1 MVCMENEYN
10 AKSIRILSAKDIQG
24 FDWNRAR
31 QVADD
36 YNKPIE
42 FVSRGFEACRL
53 AGLSPDWF
61 INKYLEKEAIPDN
74 PEFLEIYKDLL
85 KNIKNKR

>member
-1 MVCMENEYN
+1 MENEYN

-53 AGLSPDWF
+53 AGLEPEYF
-61 INKYLEKEAIPDN
+61 IQKYLEKEDIQESE
-74 PEFLEIYKDLL
+74 EFIEIYRDLL
-85 KNIKNKR
+85 KAMRK